1 MHRAVPLT
9 VLILC
14 LFCGKVFA
22 AGAQAGLSADV
33 PMYEVLQ
40 KWMDVE
46 TALLNYAAAGTPA
59 ELPAAPLG
67 TGRLLATLEDFGRS
81 VNAFLRSPLYESGA
95 VTDFSQRELTQNI
108 AVLTESLL
116 QAIQAEQGAGFP
128 ESAAVPGPLVLELS
142 GEIRSELARWQYL
155 DSGMA
160 DHIHMAYFSQFFIF
174 IAIIITMALFVW
186 RLYLALEHSRIRGKQ
201 SAAFSRQMVLAQEQE
216 RSRIAREL
224 HDSVAQELSALEMKV
239 SEIHRAAH
247 SNTADSNTV
256 QELCTE
262 LSAGHVDL
270 IDRVRTICNNLIP
283 PELRHQGLPDALR
296 RLCYNFEKTADI
308 ECRITVHDGFSIE
321 PMPAEM
327 QLQCFRL
334 VQEALTNIRKH
345 AEASEATVLLR
356 NADFDADKRP
366 GLLICVSDDGR
377 GFVPPL
383 SAKDAGSS
391 AGHFGIRGM
400 YERITILGGILNFT
414 SAEGEGTMVKIEAP
428 LL

>member
-1 MHRAVPLT
+1 MHRAVLFI
-9 VLILC
+9 VLFLC

-22 AGAQAGLSADV
+22 AGAQAGLPADV
-33 PMYEVLQ
+33 PSYEVLQ

-46 TALLNYAAAGTPA
+46 TALLNYAVAGTPQA
-59 ELPAAPLG
+59 EGL
-67 TGRLLATLEDFGRS
+67 TGRLLAALDDFGRS

-108 AVLTESLL
+108 AVLTESLT
-116 QAIQAEQGAGFP
+116 QAIRAGQSAGFP
-128 ESAAVPGPLVLELS
+128 EPAVPGPLVLELS
-142 GEIRSELARWQYL
+142 GEIRNELARWQYL

-174 IAIIITMALFVW
+174 VAIIITMALFVW

-247 SNTADSNTV
+247 SNATNSNTV

-270 IDRVRTICNNLIP
+270 IDRVRTICSDLVP

-296 RLCYNFEKTADI
+296 RLCYNFANAADI
-308 ECRITVHDGFSIE
+308 ECRITIHDGFSIE
-321 PMPAEM
+321 PMPVEM

-345 AEASEATVLLR
+345 ADASEATVLLR
-356 NADFDADKRP
+356 NADFGADKRP

-377 GFVPPL
+377 GFAPPL

-400 YERITILGGILNFT
+400 YERITILEGILNFT
-414 SAEGEGTMVKIEAP
+414 SAEREGTMVKIEAP
-428 LL
+428 LI